1 MKVGFEK
8 NLHLIL
14 SEPWERKNHRSHW
27 RPILCKLDFLLGC
40 ASRLTISF
48 ISDFYFL
55 LLLALLL
62 FIQLNFSSSS
72 SYSSPTFLLSSCALR
87 SSNWISKVDILCCSP
102 SYRAPQECFCLF
114 MLCSCTTDVRDI
126 HLLYLLFYL
135 QFTYFSS
142 SSTTKTTIQMKK
154 KCKYMLSSTS
164 SCGRVRALCTQLNSN
179 RSKIERLE

>member
-14 SEPWERKNHRSHW
+14 SEPWERREKNHRSHW

-72 SYSSPTFLLSSCALR
+72 SHLPLFSSLLGCAALLQLDQQMSTFYAALHRTVRLKSAFASSCYAH
-87 SSNWISKVDILCCSP
+87 
-102 SYRAPQECFCLF
+102 
-114 MLCSCTTDVRDI
+114 VRPMYAI
-126 HLLYLLFYL
+126 
-135 QFTYFSS
+135 FTYSIFSS
-142 SSTTKTTIQMKK
+142 IYNLHTSARRRRRRKRRLRWRK
-154 KCKYMLSSTS
+154 KCKIHMLSSTS
-164 SCGRVRALCTQLNSN
+164 SCGRVRALCTQL
-179 RSKIERLE
+179 KLK